1 MKKTFLL
8 LGLFILSLT
17 MAMTSC
23 NDPEPENNGH
33 NGTINSIIIGDD
45 SYEIKSAVFVADE
58 SDNDAEM
65 IFSCNDL
72 VFNIDLE
79 GYDKIPTGTFELT
92 REGRYTAEADML
104 FHDYDYEVTGALTIS
119 ESSNIISVTI
129 SGEAYKDRASKKF
142 SLSYQGEFGNSGGNG
157 NGGEIPSGNTILIN
171 ETTHPI
177 RTALYY
183 IENDGFETEL
193 TMTFIGETGP
203 IIVDVSLDNIND
215 LVSGT
220 YDLTEEGL
228 YQADVSTMMNDYD
241 IIGELIVGKN
251 GDIYNVTIS
260 GNAVDDDVLVPFALN
275 YEGELF
281 NANEPTGNGTLT
293 INNVTKDINTGAVT
307 SDAGM
312 NMTFIE
318 ISNDIDSD
326 YCSVAFVVKGGM
338 ETLVGTHQIGM
349 DPMSGAIVAMEF
361 LDQEYVGTTG
371 ELTIVKNGDVYTIT
385 ANGTSM
391 LGDFKTDIPF
401 SCSYEGKLFEMK

>member
-1 MKKTFLL
+1 MKKTFLF

-17 MAMTSC
+17 MSLTSC
-23 NDPEPENNGH
+23 NEPEVENNGT
-33 NGTINSIIIGDD
+33 NASTNSIIIGNDL
-45 SYEIKSAVFVADE
+45 YEIKSAMFVADE
-58 SDNDAEM
+58 SDKAVEM

-92 REGRYTAEADML
+92 LEGRYTAEADMI

-142 SLSYQGEFGNSGGNG
+142 SLSYQGEFGNNGGSG

-171 ETTHPI
+171 ETSHPI

-183 IENDGFETEL
+183 VENDDFEPEL
-193 TMTFIGETGP
+193 VMTFIGETGP
-203 IIVDVSLDNIND
+203 VVVEVSLDNLNE
-215 LVSGT
+215 LLPEK
-220 YDLTEEGL
+220 YELTEDGL
-228 YQADVSTMMNDYD
+228 YQAEVSTMMNDFD
-241 IIGELIVGKN
+241 IIGELVVSRN
-251 GDIYNVTIS
+251 ENIYNVTIS
-260 GNAVDDDVLVPFALN
+260 GNAVDDDVIVPFALN

-293 INNVTKDINTGAVT
+293 INNITKNINTGAIT

-312 NMTFIE
+312 NMTLIE

-326 YCSVAFVVKGGM
+326 YCSIAFIIKGGM

-349 DPMSGAIVAMEF
+349 DPMSEAMVVMML
-361 LDQEYVGTTG
+361 LDQNYVGTTG
-371 ELTIVKNGDVYTIT
+371 ELTIANDGETYTIT
-385 ANGTSM
+385 ASGTSM
-391 LGDFKTDIPF
+391 LGDFKNDIPF
-401 SCSYEGKLFEMK
+401 SCTYEGNLFMMK

>member
-157 NGGEIPSGNTILIN
+157 NTCRNASDRHGSDERRNGS
-171 ETTHPI
+171 
-177 RTALYY
+177 
-183 IENDGFETEL
+183 DGVL
-193 TMTFIGETGP
+193 RSRICR
-203 IIVDVSLDNIND
+203 
-215 LVSGT
+215 
-220 YDLTEEGL
+220 
-228 YQADVSTMMNDYD
+228 
-241 IIGELIVGKN
+241 
-251 GDIYNVTIS
+251 
-260 GNAVDDDVLVPFALN
+260 DDR
-275 YEGELF
+275 
-281 NANEPTGNGTLT
+281 
-293 INNVTKDINTGAVT
+293 
-307 SDAGM
+307 
-312 NMTFIE
+312 
-318 ISNDIDSD
+318 
-326 YCSVAFVVKGGM
+326 
-338 ETLVGTHQIGM
+338 
-349 DPMSGAIVAMEF
+349 
-361 LDQEYVGTTG
+361 
-371 ELTIVKNGDVYTIT
+371 
-385 ANGTSM
+385 
-391 LGDFKTDIPF
+391 
-401 SCSYEGKLFEMK
+401 